1 MIRGAGGPI
10 DFRRAPGY
18 CARFVSTA
26 ERTTLVRIA
35 LVVAVVAAALGL
47 AACGSSSSSTSASG
61 ASGASGTSGEQGA
74 TSNIST
80 TFAKPT
86 SKEDAIGATFLKEGG
101 IAGLAQILGS
111 TFEIPKHITVDA
123 VNGLDG
129 GPHYDPSNNTI
140 TFQYGFAALIF
151 ETLRQNNPDWSN
163 HKLGFATGAVIAFI
177 LEHEF
182 THALIHV
189 YNLPVLGKEEDA
201 ADTLATLLLL
211 KSPQGDKLALGAAE
225 FWADFSGRQN
235 PPAIADYA
243 DAHSLDLQRA
253 YSIICDIAGSNQE
266 RYNEINQAGHPPQ
279 RRHQELPGPVP
290 GGREELHPG
299 AAAARQREPE
309 LPGALQLEALY
320 DGVPAGA
327 CGGSAGAFGGRAG
340 FGGRGRV

>member
-18 CARFVSTA
+18 CAPFVSTA

-266 RYNEINQAGHPPQ
+266 RYNEINQAGILPNGDIKSCPAQ
-279 RRHQELPGPVP
+279 YQEDVKSFT
-290 GGREELHPG
+290 
-299 AAAARQREPE
+299 QV
-309 LPGALQLEALY
+309 LQPHVNGNLNFQA
-320 DGVPAGA
+320 P
-327 CGGSAGAFGGRAG
+327 SN
-340 FGGRGRV
+340 